1 MIKVKDVVG
10 CVRECSYV
18 KMQVIINFLD
28 DSGSNYQVLYSVYGT
43 DYSTKEFLSSRDYVI
58 ASFDDYDTALDYFVK
73 LRFAVDK
80 SEGCQFTPDSLP
92 FP

>member
-10 CVRECSYV
+10 RERECSYV

-43 DYSTKEFLSSRDYVI
+43 DYSARDFLSSRDYI
-58 ASFDDYDTALDYFVK
+58 IDSFEDYDTALDYFVK
-73 LRFAVDK
+73 LKVAVDR
-80 SEGCQFTPDSLP
+80 SEGCQFAPDSLP
-92 FP
+92 CP